1 MMKSK
6 VYLFLKNNIPD
17 NLKQYIY
24 PILNFKK
31 NLIIKLPLWIIKN
44 LRTNIYGRDKKKI
57 FSLRNFGGSSVARGF
72 SLFRT
77 DPEVAEWIE
86 TFEKD
91 SCFIDIG
98 ANIGIYSLYAAHYK
112 AKVYSFE
119 PESLNFSCLNLNI
132 SDNKFNNQIIAF
144 PLAISSNTEIS
155 SLNLSKIA
163 FGGSGHSFD
172 RKITDSG
179 KTFETNFKQGS
190 ISCSLDEVVEKF
202 NIFPNYIK
210 IDTDGNEL
218 KVLNGMK
225 KTLNLNELKSI
236 CIELN
241 LNFSEHL
248 DAYNILKNNFKT
260 FKKFEW
266 YKGQDVFNYIFY
278 R

>member
-1 MMKSK
+1 MKSRL
-6 VYLFLKNNIPD
+6 YLFLKDNIPD
-17 NLKQYIY
+17 SFKQYIY

-31 NLIIKLPLWIIKN
+31 NLITRLPLWILKY
-44 LRTNIYGRDKKKI
+44 LKTNIYGRDKKKI

-86 TFEKD
+86 TFEEN

-132 SDNKFNNQIIAF
+132 SDNKFNNHIIAF
-144 PLAISSNTEIS
+144 PIAISDNMEV
-155 SLNLSKIA
+155 SLMNLSKVS
-163 FGGSGHSFD
+163 FGASGHSFD

-179 KTFETNFKQGS
+179 KTFDPLFKQGS
-190 ISCSLDEVVEKF
+190 ISCSLDEVIDKF
-202 NIFPNYIK
+202 DILPNYIK

-225 KTLNLNELKSI
+225 KTLSLNELKSI

-241 LNFSEHL
+241 PNFNEHL
-248 DAYNILKNNFKT
+248 EAYNILKNNFKT
-260 FKKFEW
+260 YKKFEW